1 MLKEMLARWRP
12 PPITDAH
19 ALRLYAKENA
29 AFIAQKSSIDYCRVK
44 AGTFSYQLFAEKD
57 FMDALTRC
65 RWEGFALVLADIL
78 LVFEAFLRPPSDREA
93 RTIAAR
99 LMPWYA
105 DILATE
111 PVPRHRPEGWGEA
124 VGRFEARFAAAVAN
138 APGRP
143 ADIAR
148 VSGRALY
155 AVLPIHTNHRRL
167 DEDMVVA
174 GVQFRMV
181 SLWQAMERR
190 IDRDAVR
197 AELLAGA
204 AAP

>member
-1 MLKEMLARWRP
+1 MLKDVLARWRP
-12 PPITDAH
+12 PPITDAP
-19 ALRLYAKENA
+19 ALRTYAKQNA

-44 AGTFSYQLFAEKD
+44 AGTFSYQLFTEKE
-57 FMDALTRC
+57 FLDALTRC

-78 LVFEAFLRPPSDREA
+78 IVIEAFLRPPSDREA
-93 RTIAAR
+93 RTVAAR

-111 PVPRHRPEGWGEA
+111 PIPAHRPDGWGEA
-124 VGRFEARFAAAVAN
+124 VTRFEARFAAAVAK

-148 VSGRALY
+148 VSGQALY
-155 AVLPIHTNHRRL
+155 AVLPIHTNHREL
-167 DEDMVVA
+167 DQDMVVA

-181 SLWQAMERR
+181 SLWQTMERR
-190 IDRDAVR
+190 VDRAAVCDD
-197 AELLAGA
+197 LLGG
-204 AAP
+204 PPR